1 MAFLLWMHT
10 LTNNHFDWP
19 IPNQL
24 LISCYVFNAGIA
36 FVFFIV
42 LLWISKQ
49 NPALL
54 GWVFLLTSGLK
65 FILFYVLV
73 FRGFQE
79 QDLSAK
85 LGFLSFFVPY
95 IAALTLE
102 IIALV
107 KILSQRD

>member
-1 MAFLLWMHT
+1 M
-10 LTNNHFDWP
+10 TNNHFDWP

-36 FVFFIV
+36 LVFFII

-73 FRGFQE
+73 FKGFQE
-79 QDLSAK
+79 QDLSPK
-85 LGFLSFFVPY
+85 LGFTSFFVPY
-95 IAALTLE
+95 VTALTLE
-102 IIALV
+102 IMALV
-107 KILSQRD
+107 KILSQKN